1 MKIVRVVSKR
11 MPRRN
16 IARERNERGFQLFL
30 ENLKGVVSLCASDEV
45 YWTEDFI
52 EETTQR
58 LQD

>member
-1 MKIVRVVSKR
+1 MKIVRLVSKR
-11 MPRRN
+11 MPMRN
-16 IARERNERGFQLFL
+16 IARERNERGFKLFL
-30 ENLKGVVSLCASDEV
+30 ENLKGVVSLCAGDEV